1 MDTNQKLY
9 LFQLI
14 KSLSS
19 SEKGYVKKYCAKN
32 GAGAA
37 YLKLFD
43 AVEKQV
49 VYDEE
54 AIKKRFKKEKFVNQ
68 FSVAKNYL
76 IKAIL
81 KSLRSYHAESS
92 KNIQV
97 HELLLE
103 IEILHGKRLAGLS
116 QKLLRKAKKIALES
130 ELYNHYAEISF
141 WDFRLTLS
149 AEYTDQTDQQMETIK
164 KVGNEGMDSIL
175 LLYQYRHL
183 AYDIYKYTLKSGYSR
198 EAAALAVA
206 HDFEQHELLQA
217 PPTQSVRALG
227 RYYNIWTKIHE
238 IKNDFEAGY
247 ETSRKFVAVIQ
258 DNPLIFADFLMST
271 VVPAHYNLV
280 AICVS
285 LNKKEM
291 FFECLEYFKK
301 IPVLYKCKN
310 ELIIQMVDCYAIS
323 LELSF
328 YTQNAYFDLA
338 KDILATAEAM
348 VQEQALPSIGLGVLH
363 LEMVYSIAY
372 AHFGLGNYNTS
383 EDWVAIALNQQ
394 KNNIREDIICLAQLL
409 HINNHVALGNYQYL
423 NNRLRSVYQFIKKMK
438 KAHAFELVMLQF
450 IKKLIN
456 AKSNQEFFDLIKTYK
471 TQFVEI
477 EKDPFVK
484 MIMKNFDVISMLE
497 SKLQD
502 RPFAEIAAERRA
514 K

>member
-1 MDTNQKLY
+1 METNQKLY

-19 SEKGYVKKYCAKN
+19 SEKGYVKKYCARN

-54 AIKKRFKKEKFVNQ
+54 AIKKKFKKEKFVNQ

-97 HELLLE
+97 HELLVE
-103 IEILHGKRLAGLS
+103 IEILQGKRLAGLS

-149 AEYTDQTDQQMETIK
+149 SEYTDQTDQQMETIK
-164 KVGNEGMDSIL
+164 EVGNEGMESIL

-183 AYDIYKYTLKSGYSR
+183 AYDIYKYTLKEGYSR
-198 EAAALAVA
+198 EVEALAVA
-206 HDFEQHELLQA
+206 HEFEQHELLQA

-247 ETSRKFVAVIQ
+247 EASQKFVAVIQ
-258 DNPLIFADFLMST
+258 ENPAIFADFLMPT
-271 VVPAHYNLV
+271 IIPAHYNLL
-280 AICVS
+280 ASCIS
-285 LNKKEM
+285 LNKKEI

-310 ELIIQMVDCYAIS
+310 ELVLQVIDCYAIS
-323 LELSF
+323 LELNF
-328 YTQNAYFDLA
+328 YTQNAYFELA
-338 KDILATAEAM
+338 KDILGTAESM
-348 VQEQALPSIGLGVLH
+348 VREQALPSIGLGLLH
-363 LEMVYSIAY
+363 IEMVYSIAY
-372 AHFGLGNYNTS
+372 AHFGLGNYSTS
-383 EDWVAIALNQQ
+383 EDWVTMALDQQ
-394 KNNIREDIICLAQLL
+394 KNSIREDIICLAQLL
-409 HINNHVALGNYQYL
+409 HIINHVELGNYQYL
-423 NNRLRSVYQFIKKMK
+423 NNRLRSLYQFIKKMK
-438 KAHAFELVMLQF
+438 KAHAFEIVMLQF

-456 AKSNQEFFDLIKTYK
+456 AKSSQEFLELIHVYK
-471 TQFVEI
+471 GKFIEI

-484 MIMKNFDVISMLE
+484 MIMKNFDIISMLE
-497 SKLQD
+497 SKLQK